1 MKNPKWLAQIAPVPR
16 PSPDRS
22 APFAVFELER
32 RFATTLLVS
41 VIVLLTAACTP
52 TVSTTSPPRPSDASV
67 PAATAA
73 AASATVAVTADPCAA
88 TRRLVISL
96 ERADTR
102 MRAIAAATDLSETKA
117 AAKDVD
123 SVLRAILPG
132 DSDGPPTGALVDVV
146 KAGRSDARELDEV
159 ALGGLPSWADP
170 RVRWAEWRQ
179 VLSEWHPVR
188 NTMPRLASHL
198 LRALG
203 WAQLVMDAGDL
214 RAARELASVHGQVH
228 TRLSLDAARAH
239 ADSTRCG

>member
-1 MKNPKWLAQIAPVPR
+1 M
-16 PSPDRS
+16 
-22 APFAVFELER
+22 
-32 RFATTLLVS
+32 TLLIS
-41 VIVLLTAACTP
+41 VIVPLTAACTP
-52 TVSTTSPPRPSDASV
+52 PVATTTSPPRPSEASV
-67 PAATAA
+67 PPSTTAA
-73 AASATVAVTADPCAA
+73 AVAVTADPCAG
-88 TRRLVISL
+88 TRRLVIAL
-96 ERADTR
+96 ERADAR

-117 AAKDVD
+117 AARDVD

-146 KAGRSDARELDEV
+146 KAGRGDARELDEV
-159 ALGGLPSWADP
+159 ALGGLASWADP

-179 VLSEWHPVR
+179 VLSEWRLVR

-214 RAARELASVHGQVH
+214 RAARELAGVHGQIH

>member
-1 MKNPKWLAQIAPVPR
+1 MPERKPR
-16 PSPDRS
+16 W
-22 APFAVFELER
+22 V
-32 RFATTLLVS
+32 
-41 VIVLLTAACTP
+41 
-52 TVSTTSPPRPSDASV
+52 
-67 PAATAA
+67 
-73 AASATVAVTADPCAA
+73 AASATVALTADPCAA
-88 TRRLVISL
+88 TRRLVIAL

-117 AAKDVD
+117 AARDVD

-132 DSDGPPTGALVDVV
+132 DGDGPPTGALVDVV
-146 KAGRSDARELDEV
+146 QAGRSDARELDEV
-159 ALGGLPSWADP
+159 ALGGLASWADP

-179 VLSEWHPVR
+179 VLSEWRPVR

-214 RAARELASVHGQVH
+214 RTARELASVHGQLH
-228 TRLSLDAARAH
+228 TRLSLDAARAY

>member
-1 MKNPKWLAQIAPVPR
+1 MKNR
-16 PSPDRS
+16 G
-22 APFAVFELER
+22 
-32 RFATTLLVS
+32 FATTLLVS
-41 VIVLLTAACTP
+41 VIVLLSAACTP
-52 TVSTTSPPRPSDASV
+52 TVSTTSLPRPSDASV
-67 PAATAA
+67 PPSTA

-88 TRRLVISL
+88 TRRLVIAL

-117 AAKDVD
+117 AAKEVD

-146 KAGRSDARELDEV
+146 KAGRSDGQELDEV
-159 ALGGLPSWADP
+159 ALGGLASWADP

-179 VLSEWHPVR
+179 VLSEWRPVR

-214 RAARELASVHGQVH
+214 RAARELASVHGQLH

>member
-1 MKNPKWLAQIAPVPR
+1 MK
-16 PSPDRS
+16 DRG
-22 APFAVFELER
+22 
-32 RFATTLLVS
+32 FATTLLVS
-41 VIVLLTAACTP
+41 VIVLLAAACTP
-52 TVSTTSPPRPSDASV
+52 TVSTTSLPRSSDASV
-67 PAATAA
+67 PASTAATA
-73 AASATVAVTADPCAA
+73 TVTVTADPCAA
-88 TRRLVISL
+88 TRRLVIAL

-146 KAGRSDARELDEV
+146 KAGRSDGRELDEV
-159 ALGGLPSWADP
+159 ALGGLASWADP

-179 VLSEWHPVR
+179 VLSEWRPVR

-214 RAARELASVHGQVH
+214 RTARELASVHGQLH